1 MKLSEHCRIVTLLA
15 LVAMSLPGCRF
26 VCRDQAAPKT
36 FTEDVAFLARHT
48 QPITLSQ
55 GQGKVA
61 VVPEYQGRV
70 MTSTTGGPED
80 LSFGWL
86 NYAVIEEG
94 VLSREKARGKL
105 QEHIHVFGGE
115 ERFWMGPEGG
125 QFAIFFRPG
134 AKFVFDDWFTP
145 AVMDTE
151 PFKIESRSDREAVF
165 AKDFA
170 LTNYSGTDLNGSVR
184 RTVRVLDAQEI
195 ATALGVALP
204 AGVRG
209 VAYETKNEL
218 TNRGPKAWERN
229 TGLLSIW
236 LLGMFK
242 PGPETTMVIPFKQG
256 AEAELGPAVNDTYF
270 GKVPAD
276 RLIVK
281 EDVLFFRGDGK
292 YRSKIG
298 ISPVRSRGTA
308 GSYDARNGVLT
319 LVTYNE
325 QPADKPYVNSMWEI
339 QKAPFAGDVVNAYND
354 GPPEP
359 GMKPLGPFY
368 ELETSSP
375 AAELKPGESLTH
387 VQRTFHLQGSPTD
400 LDPIARK
407 LLGASIET
415 IRSAFGKTRT
425 SRE

>member
-1 MKLSEHCRIVTLLA
+1 
-15 LVAMSLPGCRF
+15 
-26 VCRDQAAPKT
+26 
-36 FTEDVAFLARHT
+36 
-48 QPITLSQ
+48 
-55 GQGKVA
+55 
-61 VVPEYQGRV
+61 
-70 MTSTTGGPED
+70 
-80 LSFGWL
+80 
-86 NYAVIEEG
+86 
-94 VLSREKARGKL
+94 
-105 QEHIHVFGGE
+105 
-115 ERFWMGPEGG
+115 
-125 QFAIFFRPG
+125 
-134 AKFVFDDWFTP
+134 
-145 AVMDTE
+145 
-151 PFKIESRSDREAVF
+151 
-165 AKDFA
+165 
-170 LTNYSGTDLNGSVR
+170 
-184 RTVRVLDAQEI
+184 
-195 ATALGVALP
+195 VALP

-218 TNRGPKAWERN
+218 KNRGPNAWERK

-242 PGPETTMVIPFKQG
+242 PGPETTIVIPFKQG
-256 AEAELGPAVNDTYF
+256 PEAQLGPAVNDTYF
-270 GKVPAD
+270 GKVPPD

-281 EDVLFFRGDGK
+281 EDVLFFRGDGTH
-292 YRSKIG
+292 RSKIG
-298 ISPVRSRGTA
+298 IPPVRSRGTA

-339 QKAPFAGDVVNAYND
+339 QKAPFSGDVVNAYND
-354 GPPEP
+354 GPPKP

-387 VQRTFHLQGSPTD
+387 VQRTFHLQGSPAD

-415 IRSAFGKTRT
+415 IRSAFGKTRA